1 MSQQQLTWLKAT
13 GGLALIFAIAAY
25 RYDLRTAV
33 AFVTSCFAG
42 WLNVFGALHAFLAF
56 VRRQPISAGTSVA
69 VGTAL
74 ILSVALAFF
83 GYWLVLALTTACVL
97 LIDAAVLRFAG
108 PPIGHKV
115 AAGEP

>member
-1 MSQQQLTWLKAT
+1 MSQRQLTWLKT
-13 GGLALIFAIAAY
+13 TSGLALIFAISAY
-25 RYDLRTAV
+25 RYDLRTAA
-33 AFVTSCFAG
+33 AFVSSCFAA

-83 GYWLVLALTTACVL
+83 GYWLLVALTTSCVL
-97 LIDAAVLRFAG
+97 LLDAAVLRFSG
-108 PPIGHKV
+108 PPIGQK
-115 AAGEP
+115 AAASEP